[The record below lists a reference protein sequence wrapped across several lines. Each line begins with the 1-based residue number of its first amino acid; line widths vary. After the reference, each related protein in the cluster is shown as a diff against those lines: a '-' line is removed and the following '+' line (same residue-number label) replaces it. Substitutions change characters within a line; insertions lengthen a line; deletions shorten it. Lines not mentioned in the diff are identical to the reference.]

1 MNTHRVQRVLNLLT
15 LLLSGRAFTVD
26 RLAEQLDV
34 TRRTVFRDLSV
45 LKQAGVPFEYDRSA
59 KRYKLRRDCF
69 LPPISFSVQ
78 ECLALMFLIQKI
90 LQEGVAP
97 DFAAASRAAIKL
109 EGALPAA
116 LREHCQM
123 SLAKLN
129 FRMPPIS
136 ALDGWQDHLD
146 LLREAAVDQR
156 KVQIEYEPPDKPS
169 GGDCLHPYLITF
181 LGRAWY
187 VIGYSEAQAAVRT
200 FKIERMLKCQPT
212 EQPFVIE
219 RPFDLAE
226 YLGNAWQMIRGSQRY
241 RVRLEFTAKVATNV
255 EEVIWHKTQTTLR
268 TKDDGLIFEVDVDGI
283 DEISWWVL
291 GYGDQVKV
299 LEPEILR
306 DMVAQR
312 ARDMFKIYAGAS

>member
-45 LKQAGVPFEYDRSA
+45 LEQAGVPFEYDRSA

-69 LPPISFSVQ
+69 VPPINFSVQ
-78 ECLALMFLIQKI
+78 ECLALMFLIQKV
-90 LQEGVAP
+90 LQEGLAP

-109 EGALPAA
+109 ESALPAA
-116 LREHCQM
+116 LREHCET
-123 SLAKLN
+123 SLVKMN
-129 FRMPPIS
+129 FRMPPVS
-136 ALDGWQDHLD
+136 ALDGWQDHLEV
-146 LLREAAVDQR
+146 LREAAVGQR
-156 KVQIEYEPPDKPS
+156 KVQIEYEAPDKPS
-169 GGDCLHPYLITF
+169 CGDCLHPYLITF

-187 VIGYSEAQAAVRT
+187 VIGYSEAQTAVRT

-212 EQPFVIE
+212 EQPFDLDQ
-219 RPFDLAE
+219 PFDLTE
-226 YLGNAWQMIRGSQRY
+226 YLGNAWQMIRGSERHHVKLQ
-241 RVRLEFTAKVATNV
+241 FTAKVATNV

-268 TKDDGLIFEVDVDGI
+268 TEDDGLIFEVDVDGV

-291 GYGDQVKV
+291 GYGDQVTV
-299 LEPEILR
+299 LEPSELR
-306 DMVAQR
+306 KLVARRASDMCTL
-312 ARDMFKIYAGAS
+312 YAGPR